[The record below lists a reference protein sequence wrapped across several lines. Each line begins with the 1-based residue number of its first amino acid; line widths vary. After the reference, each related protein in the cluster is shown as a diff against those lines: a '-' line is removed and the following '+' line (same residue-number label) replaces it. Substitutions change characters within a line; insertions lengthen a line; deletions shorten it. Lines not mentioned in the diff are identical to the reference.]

1 MKLHAPN
8 KVSYWIAVV
17 FGLAGIYGE
26 LSGDIL
32 NQSFFYEHSFTYLFI
47 GFLGLALA
55 PLVNKK

>member
-1 MKLHAPN
+1 MKLYAPN
-8 KVSYWIAVV
+8 RVSYWTAVV

-32 NQSFFYEHSFTYLFI
+32 HQSFFYEHRVTLLFI
-47 GFLGLALA
+47 AFLGLALA